1 MNLIDVT
8 LRESVYYGKGLS
20 NEEGLRYLSEMKKNI
35 SNKYVQYVEIG
46 YINNDVEA
54 PLNYSA
60 DYINQAAE
68 ICKDTFKVV
77 AMMHMPKSDLTK
89 WDPEVISR
97 IDLVR
102 VVAGQNIKPELRD
115 YVEYF
120 HSLGVK
126 VSVNVTYVAGLT
138 DEKIIEEIEKAR
150 SMGIDYFYCAD
161 SSGSFTTKSVDRIC
175 RLMLDHCQD
184 MIPGLH
190 LHDHMQMALANA
202 LEAQDC
208 GIHMTDVSITGA
220 GKGGGNLKTEQAVLT
235 LYGPEAVNY
244 ETLNGLRQMMLFFS
258 DLIGQD
264 GNLFV
269 ENLIAFLTGVYR
281 LNLKDT
287 DALEKDSQMDPDKY
301 MRLVSERYTPFA
313 AE

>member
-20 NEEGLRYLSEMKKNI
+20 NEEGLSYLNKLRESV
-35 SNKYVQYVEIG
+35 SNQWLQWVEIG
-46 YINNDVEA
+46 YINNDTNE
-54 PLNYSA
+54 PLNYNY
-60 DYINQAAE
+60 DYINSAHE
-68 ICKDTFKVV
+68 ICSGVFKIV
-77 AMMHMPKSDLTK
+77 AMMHIPKADMSK
-89 WDPEVISR
+89 WHPDAISK

-102 VVAGQNIKPELRD
+102 VVVNQNIPEKLKE

-120 HSLGVK
+120 HALGVK

-138 DEKIIEEIEKAR
+138 NEKIIEEMNKAKT
-150 SMGIDYFYCAD
+150 MGVDYFYCAD
-161 SSGSFTTKSVDRIC
+161 SSGSFTTKSVERIC
-175 RLMLDHCQD
+175 QLMLENCQD

-190 LHDHMQMALANA
+190 LHDHMQLALANA
-202 LEAQDC
+202 LVAQRC

-220 GKGGGNLKTEQAVLT
+220 GKGGGNLKTEQALLT
-235 LYGPEAVNY
+235 MYGAEAIKY
-244 ETLNGLRQMMLFFS
+244 ETLNGLCQLMIFFS

-264 GNLFV
+264 GNRFV

-287 DALEKDSQMDPDKY
+287 DTLEKDSQRQWNEY
-301 MRLVSERYTPFA
+301 IRVVTERYTPFIV
-313 AE
+313 E